1 MLLKICMSV
10 SITDDSNFIV
20 TINMTTTNTMS
31 MTISISANVSMNES
45 EYCETQYGYNNH
57 KMFLL

>member
-1 MLLKICMSV
+1 MSV